1 MNFAPYPIVR
11 HFICFVAGIGGYLI
25 TDFFSNALYVA
36 FGVVFAVAVLLTA
49 KFAFPL
55 LRGIAVWMLFFL
67 FGWLLIYHSTPAN
80 DANHY
85 IHQPDFDYYQ
95 AIITSNVEE
104 KPKTYKVTAE
114 VAALRIN
121 GEWKPTHGKV
131 LLYFPL
137 VAKPRY
143 GDVFLVKA
151 MPRRVE
157 APKNPYEFNYR
168 AFLAHKGIYTHHFL
182 RENQFEKIDET
193 NPGFVRGFANQ
204 ARMFG
209 NNVFREFLRD
219 ANTYAVADAMVL
231 GLRDELDRDLR
242 GAYAAAGAV
251 HILAVSGMHVGIVFI
266 LLQFLFGQRQQTKN
280 RRSKPWFAIVV
291 IICLFAYA
299 LLAGLSPSVVRATVM
314 FSFIQLAPV
323 VNRQQNIF
331 NTLAL
336 SAICLLCYDPYWL
349 LDVGFQLSYLAVLG
363 IVLLYSRV
371 NRVFTPENPILKWL
385 WQISIVS
392 CSAQL
397 LTFPLSIYYFHQFP
411 NYFLLTNPLVTIA
424 AVFIMPFG
432 LFLLAFSFIPYINNV
447 LAFLLGKFIQL
458 LNNVVFF
465 INDLPNAVSTNIAI
479 SVLETVLL
487 YLVIAYSL
495 VFVLNKNTKALIGV
509 VLVMLGLS
517 AWNINEDYI
526 QSKHRELTVHFIPKK
541 SGITLIEGK
550 QALFISNNPVKNDPR
565 LYDFHLKNYYDS
577 KGVAVFRE
585 FTPDSLA
592 AVMHISA
599 GAFAVTWVREPPT
612 KIISTPATV
621 MLISNNAVKDLAS
634 NFQNVLPEHII
645 IDDSN
650 KKYVVEKLMSQAKT
664 LNIKATSLY
673 EHGSLTIPDPKRKF

>member
-11 HFICFVAGIGGYLI
+11 HFICFVAGIGGYLV
-25 TDFFSNALYVA
+25 TDYFTNTLYVA
-36 FGVVFAVAVLLTA
+36 FGVVFAVAVLFTT

-55 LRGIAVWMLFFL
+55 LRGIAVWVLFFL
-67 FGWLLIYHSTPAN
+67 LGWLLIYHSTPAN

-85 IHQPDFDYYQ
+85 IHQPSFDYYQ
-95 AIITSNVEE
+95 AVITSNVEE

-114 VAALRIN
+114 VTALHVN
-121 GEWKPTHGKV
+121 SDWQPTHGEV

-137 VAKPRY
+137 EIGEKPVY
-143 GDVFLVKA
+143 GDVFLIRA
-151 MPRRVE
+151 MPREVE
-157 APKNPYEFNYR
+157 APKNPYEFDYKTYLYR
-168 AFLAHKGIYTHHFL
+168 KGIYAHHFL
-182 RENQFEKIDET
+182 RENQFEKLDEI
-193 NPGFVRGFANQ
+193 NLGFVRGFANK

-209 NNVFREFLRD
+209 NNVFREFLQD

-323 VNRQQNIF
+323 VNREQNIF

-363 IVLLYSRV
+363 IVLLYPRV
-371 NRVFTPENPILKWL
+371 NRIITPVNPILKWL

-392 CSAQL
+392 FSAQL
-397 LTFPLSIYYFHQFP
+397 FTFPLSIYYFHQFP

-424 AVFIMPFG
+424 AVFIMPLG
-432 LFLLAFSFIPYINNV
+432 LFLLAFSFLPYINNV
-447 LAFLLGKFIQL
+447 LALLLEKFIQL

-487 YLVIAYSL
+487 YVVITYLL
-495 VFVLNKNTKALIGV
+495 VFVLNKNIKALV
-509 VLVMLGLS
+509 VAVLIMLGLG
-517 AWNINEDYI
+517 AWNINEDHT

-577 KGVAVFRE
+577 KGVAVFHE

-599 GAFAVTWVREPPT
+599 GAFAVTWVREQPS
-612 KIISTPATV
+612 KIITAPSAV

-645 IDDSN
+645 LDDSN
-650 KKYVVEKLMSQAKT
+650 KKYVVEKLLSQAKT

-673 EHGSLTIPDPKRKF
+673 EHGSLTIKD